1 MEKRIVGILTV
12 FALLLSALP
21 VQAAPAREM
30 QALEM
35 TVEDGMR
42 TLAAIVACA
51 IPEELFGD
59 GVNGAE
65 QVILAAD
72 HAPYPDLTA
81 QALWAAALLARQTEQ
96 LSLEE
101 ARTLYSQIFTSGE
114 FDLTPETESPFLTV
128 TDAGIKIHDVSSLN
142 CGGTHIYS
150 VEFDGTDVLVK
161 CDLYFCEGADP
172 LMDDVE
178 TLPEETVAWTN
189 SLTMSLRC
197 APETE
202 FGYTLNSAVL
212 SPSYQAGELALWKE
226 EENTEYEYSLQVP
239 SCLGLADDDPANKA
253 WQSAD
258 GTATLTIAAREKTAS
273 GTGPQQ
279 AYDDLVKRNREE
291 NLGLSVVLDPDFCR
305 VYAVGEGIFLM
316 RVASENLTW
325 DYDVTLTF
333 PVERQDEYELY
344 AEFIRN
350 SLIMWGISNG

>member
-1 MEKRIVGILTV
+1 MKKRLIGMLTV
-12 FALLLSALP
+12 LCLLTALP
-21 VQAAPAREM
+21 AQAAPAREI

-51 IPEELFGD
+51 IPEECFSDGAD
-59 GVNGAE
+59 GVE

-72 HAPYPDLTA
+72 QAPYPELTA
-81 QALWAAALLARQTEQ
+81 QALWAAVSLTRKTEQ
-96 LSLEE
+96 LSLQD
-101 ARTLYSQIFTSGE
+101 AQALYGRIFTSGA
-114 FDLTPETESPFLTV
+114 FDLTAETESPFLTV
-128 TDAGIKIHDVSSLN
+128 TDAGIKIHDVASLHN
-142 CGGTHIYS
+142 GGAHIYS
-150 VEFDGTDVLVK
+150 VEFDGTDVTVK

-178 TLPEETVAWTN
+178 TLPQESVAWTN
-189 SLTMSLRC
+189 SLTLSLRC

-212 SPSYQAGELALWKE
+212 SPYYQAGELALWKE

-239 SCLGLADDDPANKA
+239 SCLGLADGDPAHRV

-258 GTATLTIAAREKTAS
+258 GSASLTISAREKTAS
-273 GTGPQQ
+273 GAGLDQTC
-279 AYDDLVKRNREE
+279 ADLEKRNLEE
-291 NLGLSVVLDPDFCR
+291 SLDRTIVLERDFCR
-305 VYAVGEGIFLM
+305 ICVLGEGIFQML
-316 RVASENLTW
+316 VLSEDLTW
-325 DYDVTLTF
+325 DYEATLTF
-333 PVERQDEYELY
+333 PPERQAEYELY